1 MADVLDVERDE
12 LEREE
17 QQKRFDRLAELVRER
32 KFVELREELMKLD
45 VADLADAIVEL
56 STEDEAV
63 IFRLLPRETATET
76 FEYLPLETQEELLKA
91 MGDIEVANIL
101 NDMSADDRTAL
112 LEELPAKVTRGVLN
126 LLSPEERRIAS
137 QLLGYPESSIGRLMT
152 PDYVAV
158 KQHWTV
164 EQVLAHIR
172 RFGRDRE
179 TLDVVYV
186 LDEHGVLIDDI
197 RIRELLLVDP
207 STQVGEISDRH
218 YIALHATD
226 DQEMAVALFRKHDRV
241 AFPVIDAAG
250 FLLGIVTVDDVLD
263 VAEDEATEDIQK
275 LGGSAAL
282 DEPYL
287 DIHILSL
294 IRKRAPWLAILM
306 VSEMLTAT
314 AMSYFEQELASA
326 IVLAI
331 FIPLIISSGGNSGSQ
346 AATLV
351 TRAMALGE
359 VSLADWWRVVYRELL
374 AGAAMGSFLGVI
386 GFFRVI
392 VWANVFHV
400 YGPHWFHLGVTIG
413 LSLVGVVVWGCLAG
427 STLPLV
433 LKKLGADPAT
443 SSAPFV
449 ATLVDVTGIVIYFTV
464 ASMVLGG
471 KLL

>member
-1 MADVLDVERDE
+1 MADVLDVERE
-12 LEREE
+12 QLEREE
-17 QQKRFDRLAELVRER
+17 QRRRFDRLAELVRER
-32 KFVELREELMKLD
+32 KFVELRVELMKLD
-45 VADLADAIVEL
+45 VPDLADAVIEL
-56 STEDEAV
+56 SAEDEAV
-63 IFRLLPRETATET
+63 IFRLLPRETATAT
-76 FEYLPLETQEELLKA
+76 FEYLPLEAQEELLKA

-112 LEELPAKVTRGVLN
+112 LEELPAKVTRGLLN

-179 TLDVVYV
+179 TLNVVYV

-207 STQVGEISDRH
+207 STKVEELSDRH
-218 YIALHATD
+218 YVALHATD
-226 DQEMAVALFRKHDRV
+226 DQETAVALFRKHDRV

-263 VAEDEATEDIQK
+263 VAEEEATEDIQK
-275 LGGSAAL
+275 LGGSEAL

-287 DIHILSL
+287 DVSVPMMV
-294 IRKRAPWLAILM
+294 RKRVTWLILLLFG
-306 VSEMLTAT
+306 EMLTAS
-314 AMSYFEQELASA
+314 AMAYFEEELASA
-326 IVLAI
+326 IVLAV

-351 TRAMALGE
+351 TRAIALGE
-359 VSLADWWRVVYRELL
+359 VTIADWWRVAYRELASGL
-374 AGAAMGSFLGVI
+374 AMGLILGVI
-386 GFFRVI
+386 GFIRVAM
-392 VWANVFHV
+392 WARIFNV
-400 YGPHWFHLGVTIG
+400 YGEHWLEVAITIG
-413 LSLVGVVVWGCLAG
+413 LSLIGVVLWGCVTG
-427 STLPLV
+427 SMLPLI
-433 LKKLGADPAT
+433 LKRLGADPAT

-449 ATLVDVTGIVIYFTV
+449 ATLVDVTGIVIYFSV
-464 ASMVLGG
+464 AAAVLGG
-471 KLL
+471 KLF

>member
-1 MADVLDVERDE
+1 MADVLDVEREE

-17 QQKRFDRLAELVRER
+17 QQRRFDRLAELVRER

-45 VADLADAIVEL
+45 VADLADAVIEL

-63 IFRLLPRETATET
+63 IFRLLPRETATAT
-76 FEYLPLETQEELLKA
+76 FEYLPIEAQEELLKA

-112 LEELPAKVTRGVLN
+112 LEELPAKVTRNLLN

-137 QLLGYPESSIGRLMT
+137 HLLGYPESSIGRLMT

-179 TLDVVYV
+179 TLNVVYV
-186 LDEHGVLIDDI
+186 LDEHGMLIDDI

-207 STQVGEISDRH
+207 STSVEELSDRH
-218 YIALHATD
+218 YVALHATD
-226 DQEMAVALFRKHDRV
+226 DQEAAVALFRKHDRV

-263 VAEDEATEDIQK
+263 VAEEEATEDIQK
-275 LGGSAAL
+275 LGGSEAL

-287 DIHILSL
+287 DVSVPIMV
-294 IRKRAPWLAILM
+294 RKRVSWLILLLFG
-306 VSEMLTAT
+306 EMLTAS
-314 AMSYFEQELASA
+314 AMAFFEAELASA
-326 IVLAI
+326 MVLAV

-351 TRAMALGE
+351 TRAIALGE
-359 VSLADWWRVVYRELL
+359 VTIADWWRVAYRELASGL
-374 AGAAMGSFLGVI
+374 AMGLILGLI
-386 GFFRVI
+386 GFIRVSL
-392 VWANVFHV
+392 WAQIFHV
-400 YGPHWFHLGVTIG
+400 YGEHWFEVAITIG
-413 LSLVGVVVWGCLAG
+413 LSLVGVVLWGCVTG
-427 STLPLV
+427 SMLPLV
-433 LKKLGADPAT
+433 LKRLGADPAT

-449 ATLVDVTGIVIYFTV
+449 ATLVDVTGIVIYFSV
-464 ASMVLGG
+464 AAVVLGG
-471 KLL
+471 KLF